1 MICIPNNTEKDISF
15 FSLGHLRFI
24 DRAKFT
30 LACLDK
36 LVAANPQGD
45 FQITAQ
51 PEPNRERRELLKRKG
66 VYPFEYM
73 DT

>member
-1 MICIPNNTEKDISF
+1 MICIPNNAEKDISS
-15 FSLGHLRFI
+15 SLEHLCFI
-24 DRAKFT
+24 DSAKF
-30 LACLDK
+30 LVASLDK

-51 PEPNRERRELLKRKG
+51 PEPNRERRELLMRKG
-66 VYPFEYM
+66 VYSYEYM